1 MKKEIKKT
9 VSVMALVLLLI
20 PLTGKAQQFRDM
32 TPEERATQQT
42 EHLMEELSLDPVQS
56 DRIEE
61 INLKYAYKIE
71 AARKSGDRYSMRET
85 MTAINAQKAEEYQTV
100 LTERQFDE
108 FLELRDEMQAKMKRG
123 RGNL

>member
-1 MKKEIKKT
+1 MKNEIKKT
-9 VSVMALVLLLI
+9 VAGMALVLLMI
-20 PLTGKAQQFRDM
+20 PLTGKAQQFKNM
-32 TPEERATQQT
+32 TPEQRATQQT

-56 DRIEE
+56 DRIEV
-61 INLKYAYKIE
+61 INLRYAYEIE

-85 MTAINAQKAEEYQTV
+85 MTAINAQKAEEYQAV
-100 LTERQFDE
+100 LTEQQFDE